1 MVYVM
6 SDIHGQYD
14 MFLKMLSKINFS
26 DKDVLYILGDI
37 IDRGPKPF
45 EIYEYIKD
53 KSNIVMIMGNH
64 EKMMSNSYDV
74 NLDKIA
80 RDYYHRVW
88 LSNGGVVTEKAFLE
102 KSEEKQN
109 EIKNFLIS
117 LPYYKIIEVNEQKYI
132 LCHARPII
140 CKDKPVEEELQ
151 MNIADETILWG
162 REISN
167 RRLNNGYKI
176 IHGHTPVQ
184 YAFGTDRMIA
194 YNHGEIINIDCGCAI
209 PYSLGCLRLDDFKQ
223 FYIDFT

>member
-167 RRLNNGYKI
+167 RR
-176 IHGHTPVQ
+176 
-184 YAFGTDRMIA
+184 
-194 YNHGEIINIDCGCAI
+194 
-209 PYSLGCLRLDDFKQ
+209 
-223 FYIDFT
+223 